1 MRWLNV
7 GKIVNTHGLKGEVRV
22 MSVTDFPEL
31 RYKPGNQLTYF
42 SNDGTKQ
49 FPVTVRTHRTHKQ
62 FDLISFEEFDSIDEV
77 EKLKGGYLKI
87 SEDQLT
93 RQEELDEH
101 EYYYHEI
108 IGCKVYSEEGKLLGT
123 VTEILSP
130 GANDVWVV
138 QHENNKNPYY
148 IPYIEP
154 VVKKIDII
162 NKEITIH
169 VMEGLIE

>member
-22 MSVTDFPEL
+22 KSVTDFPER
-31 RYKPGNQLTYF
+31 RYKPGNQLMFF
-42 SNDGTKQ
+42 SSDGKKQ
-49 FPVTVRTHRTHKQ
+49 FPVTVRSHRTHKQ
-62 FDLISFEEFDSIDEV
+62 FDLIRFEEFDSIDEV
-77 EKLKGGYLKI
+77 EKLKGGFLKI
-87 SEDQLT
+87 SENQLT
-93 RQEELDEH
+93 RDEELNEH

-108 IGCKVYSEEGKLLGT
+108 IGCKVYSEEGDLIGT

-138 QHENNKNPYY
+138 QSEENDKLYY
-148 IPYIEP
+148 IPFIEP
-154 VVKKIDII
+154 VVKKVDVDK
-162 NKEITIH
+162 KEITIH

>member
-1 MRWLNV
+1 MRWFNV

-31 RYKPGNQLTYF
+31 RYKPGSQLMYF
-42 SNDGTKQ
+42 SSDGKKQ

-87 SEDQLT
+87 AEEQLT
-93 RQEELDEH
+93 RNEELDEH

-108 IGCKVYSEEGKLLGT
+108 IGCKVYSEEGEFIGT

-138 QHENNKNPYY
+138 QSDDDNKTHY

-154 VVKKIDII
+154 VVKKVDVDK
-162 NKEITIH
+162 KEITIH